1 MARHDT
7 RQLLAMRERYRFALE
22 QIDSELARRNRPIRD
37 RDYGE
42 YRPHP

>member
-7 RQLLAMRERYRFALE
+7 RQLMAMRERYRLVLE
-22 QIDSELARRNRPIRD
+22 HIDSELAKRDRPVRD